1 MLSCWRS
8 EPRARLSFTQLQYS
22 FKSIISAGSN
32 HANYITIEPDV
43 YSADLL
49 SEPIDGNSH
58 MLDEEIPNEM
68 LSANGEPDHH
78 NDTV

>member
-22 FKSIISAGSN
+22 FKSIISADITD
-32 HANYITIEPDV
+32 ANYITIEPSV
-43 YSADLL
+43 NFTDLL
-49 SEPIDGNSH
+49 SESIGDNSH
-58 MLDEEIPNEM
+58 NLNEEIPNERP
-68 LSANGEPDHH
+68 SSSGESGHH